1 MVMTTKPEF
10 SESEI
15 RQTVLEYFHGRYRNA
30 KGLGAGKNGAAGKIR
45 EIRRDLKLDFGL
57 SQQQVQRGMTY
68 LLSQGWIEEERI
80 VKQVSLPKGT
90 VIPQVTPQYKIT
102 AAGIDKIEGPGDFT
116 PERFQGV
123 NFSLIN
129 RSIVTTGDGNRIDAT
144 YEEAGNALVDL
155 RNRVL
160 ALETVSEEK
169 KIDVIADIDT
179 IEAQLVKTEPN
190 AGIINAAWENI
201 RGIAQVLGFG
211 ANIGS
216 VAAYL
221 APFLTN

>member
-1 MVMTTKPEF
+1 MVRTTNPEF
-10 SESEI
+10 SETEL
-15 RQTVLEYFHGRYRNA
+15 RQTVLEYFHGRYSNA
-30 KGLGAGKNGAAGKIR
+30 KSLGAGKNGAAGKIS
-45 EIRRDLKLDFGL
+45 EIRRDLKLAPGL
-57 SQQQVQRGMTY
+57 SQQQVQRAMTY

-80 VKQVSLPKGT
+80 IKQVSLPRGT
-90 VIPQVTPQYKIT
+90 VIPQVTPQFKIT

-144 YEEAGNALVDL
+144 YEEAGSALVDL

-179 IEAQLVKTEPN
+179 IEAQLAKTEPN
-190 AGIINAAWENI
+190 AGIIDAAWESI

-211 ANIGS
+211 ANLGS
-216 VAAYL
+216 VAVYL